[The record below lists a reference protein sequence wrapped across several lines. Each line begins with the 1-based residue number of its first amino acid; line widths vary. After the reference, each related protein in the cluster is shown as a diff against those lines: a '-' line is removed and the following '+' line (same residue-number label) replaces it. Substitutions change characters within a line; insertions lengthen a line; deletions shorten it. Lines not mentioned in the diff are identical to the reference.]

1 MRFTPAV
8 FAACVLGWLNG
19 AGLAIGATTVDVA
32 NVAADAEVRIVVDQN
47 DLVTVDW
54 PTEGDSRGTATF
66 RLSTDKPLI
75 ESLSLRATAE
85 ASHRLI
91 ARDLTPF
98 TSVTVGTRNLETPAG
113 WTIFFD
119 QVDRRPYQ
127 RYAAELKLSAARAT
141 AAGSRGSVA
150 FSQLTAGP
158 FSGDLVF
165 TFYAGSPLILVE
177 AVVSTP
183 ENRHAIIY
191 DAGLVA
197 APETIQRYAWS
208 DFDDTEKSRNAS
220 PAKPAGPQAVR
231 YRTIAAEMEGG
242 AVAVFP
248 PPHRFFYPLDFAD
261 NFGFNWSGRD
271 YLAAPNGDGWGV
283 RQPPEGDRRFTP
295 WVNAPPDTQQR
306 LGVFYLLSADGG
318 SAALAAVR
326 RYTHADRYVSLA
338 GHKTFTSHYH
348 IEHALDLLR
357 QQAKAKA
364 NSTEIPAALQTP
376 GFVRAFRTAGIDIV
390 HLAEFHNSA
399 TPKLATDER
408 LRQLRA
414 LHAECQRLSND
425 SFLLLPG
432 EEPNVHLGGHWISLF
447 PRPVLWVLN
456 RPDGTPLVQ
465 TNAAGE
471 RVYHVGSAED
481 VLTLMEREH
490 GLMWTAHARIKASV
504 GFPDQYRDQ
513 AFFKS
518 PHFLGA
524 AWKAMPAD
532 YSRDTLGWR
541 VLDLF
546 DDMNNWCGPKQ
557 VLGEVDVFKVELGYE
572 LYGHAN
578 INYIELDHLPRFADG
593 WAPLLESLRA
603 GRFFT
608 TTGEILITDFA
619 IVPSAVHR
627 STVKARL
634 KWTFP
639 LGHAEL
645 VGGDG
650 EKTYRQRIDL
660 TDTKQLGE
668 LDFTREL
675 TPELAACRWVRLE
688 VWDIATNGA
697 FTQPVWRPLE

>member
-1 MRFTPAV
+1 MRFTLAV
-8 FAACVLGWLNG
+8 VAACVLSRPGG
-19 AGLAIGATTVDVA
+19 TASATAALTVDVA
-32 NVAADAEVRIVVDQN
+32 NVAADAQVRIAAGPN

-54 PTEGDSRGTATF
+54 PAGGDSRGTATF
-66 RLSTDKPLI
+66 RLSTDKPLV
-75 ESLSLRATAE
+75 ESLSLRATAD
-85 ASHRLI
+85 AAPQI
-91 ARDLTPF
+91 VARGLTPF
-98 TSVTVGTRNLETPAG
+98 TSITVGTRNLDTPGG

-119 QVDRRPYQ
+119 KVDERPYQ
-127 RYAAELKLSAARAT
+127 RHAAELKLATARAT
-141 AAGSRGSVA
+141 ARGPRGSIA
-150 FSQLTAGP
+150 FGQLTAGP
-158 FSGDLVF
+158 FSGELVF
-165 TFYAGSPLILVE
+165 SFFAGSPLILVE

-183 ENRHAIIY
+183 EDGRAIIY
-191 DAGLVA
+191 DAGLVV
-197 APETIQRYAWS
+197 APGTVQRYVWS
-208 DFDDTEKSRNAS
+208 DFDETEKSRDAS
-220 PAKPAGPQAVR
+220 PAAAAGPQAVR
-231 YRTIAAEMEGG
+231 YRTMVAQMAGGG

-248 PPHRFFYPLDFAD
+248 PPHQFFYPLDFAD
-261 NFGFNWSGRD
+261 NFGFNWCGRD
-271 YLAAPNGDGWGV
+271 YPSAPKGDGWGV

-295 WVNAPPDTQQR
+295 WVNAPPGTFQR
-306 LGVFYLLSADGG
+306 LGVFYLLSADGE

-326 RYTHADRYVSLA
+326 RYTHADRYVALP
-338 GHKTFTSHYH
+338 GYKTFTSHYH

-357 QQAKAKA
+357 QQAAAK
-364 NSTEIPAALQTP
+364 STEIPAALQSP
-376 GFVRAFRTAGIDIV
+376 GFVRAFRTTGIDIV

-414 LHAECQRLSND
+414 LHAECQRLSD
-425 SFLLLPG
+425 ESFLLLPG

-456 RPDGTPLVQ
+456 RPDATPLEQ
-465 TNAAGE
+465 HDTAGE
-471 RVYHVGSAED
+471 PIYHVGSAED
-481 VLTLMEREH
+481 VLALMEREH

-513 AFFKS
+513 PFFKS

-557 VLGEVDVFKVELGYE
+557 VLGEVDVFRVERGYE

-578 INYIELDHLPRFADG
+578 INYVELDRLPRFADG
-593 WAPLLESLRA
+593 WAPLLAALRA

-619 IVPSAVHR
+619 AVPSAEQR
-627 STVKARL
+627 STLKARL
-634 KWTFP
+634 AWTFP
-639 LGHAEL
+639 LSHAEI

-650 EKTYRQRIDL
+650 EKTFRQRVDL
-660 TDTKQLGE
+660 SDTKQLGE
-668 LDFTREL
+668 LDFAHEL
-675 TPELAACRWVRLE
+675 TAELAACRWLRLE

-697 FTQPVWRPLE
+697 FTQPVWRQ

>member
-1 MRFTPAV
+1 L
-8 FAACVLGWLNG
+8 AAAAL
-19 AGLAIGATTVDVA
+19 TVDVA
-32 NVAADAEVRIVVDQN
+32 NVAADAQVRIAGGQT

-54 PTEGDSRGTATF
+54 PTGGDSRGTATF
-66 RLSTDKPLI
+66 CLSTGKPLV
-75 ESLSLRATAE
+75 ESLSLRAAGD
-85 ASHRLI
+85 ASPQII
-91 ARDLTPF
+91 ARDLAPF
-98 TSVTVGTRNLETPAG
+98 TAITVGTRNLDTPGG

-119 QVDRRPYQ
+119 NVNKRPYQ
-127 RYAAELKLSAARAT
+127 RYAAELKLTAARAT
-141 AAGSRGSVA
+141 AQGSRGSIA
-150 FSQLTAGP
+150 FGQLTAGP
-158 FSGDLVF
+158 FSGELVF
-165 TFYAGSPLILVE
+165 SFYAGSPLILVE
-177 AVVSTP
+177 AVVSTA
-183 ENRHAIIY
+183 EDRRAIIY
-191 DAGLVA
+191 EAGLVA
-197 APETIQRYAWS
+197 APETVERYVWS
-208 DFDDTEKSRNAS
+208 DFDDTEKSQDAA
-220 PAKPAGPQAVR
+220 PAVAAGPRAVR
-231 YRTIAAEMEGG
+231 YRTVVAQMSGGG

-261 NFGFNWSGRD
+261 NFGFNWFGRD
-271 YLAAPNGDGWGV
+271 YPSAPNGDGWGV

-295 WVNAPPDTQQR
+295 WVNAPPGTSQR

-326 RYTHADRYVSLA
+326 RYTHGDRYVALP
-338 GHKTFTSHYH
+338 GYKTFTSHFH
-348 IEHALDLLR
+348 LEHTLDLLR
-357 QQAKAKA
+357 QRARAG
-364 NSTEIPAALQTP
+364 STEIPAALQLP

-414 LHAECQRLSND
+414 MHAECQRLSND

-456 RPDGTPLVQ
+456 RPDGAPFEQ
-465 TNAAGE
+465 QDAAGE
-471 RVYHVGSAED
+471 PVYHVGNAED
-481 VLTLMEREH
+481 VLALMEREH

-513 AFFKS
+513 PFFKS

-532 YSRDTLGWR
+532 YSRDSLGWR

-557 VLGEVDVFKVELGYE
+557 VLGEVDVFRVDLGYE

-578 INYIELDHLPRFADG
+578 INYVELETLPRFADG
-593 WAPLLESLRA
+593 WAPLLAALRA

-608 TTGEILITDFA
+608 TTGEILIRDFA
-619 IVPSAVHR
+619 VVPSAER
-627 STVKARL
+627 GRTLKAHL
-634 KWTFP
+634 QWTFP
-639 LGHAEL
+639 LSHAEI

-650 EKTYRQRIDL
+650 VKTYRQRVEL
-660 TDTKQLGE
+660 SDTKQLGE
-668 LDFTREL
+668 LDFAREL
-675 TPELAACRWVRLE
+675 SPELSACRWVRLE

-697 FTQPVWRPLE
+697 FTQPIWRQ